1 MEEKVIIRSEQYDIG
16 KKVKR
21 FFRIAIGLIIIGI
34 VIHLLEEYT
43 AAQHY
48 AELYSNRGWSYD
60 YYFLLAKML
69 FQLNHCISPWFTWL
83 GTFTIFATVFI
94 NWWLGSYTLTVTNKR
109 IYGKTSFGKRV
120 DLPVDS
126 VSAVSTGIFKGI
138 AVATSSG
145 KIVFG
150 LIKNRDEIHAEIT
163 KLIVSRQQAGNPASS
178 STTDELKKF
187 KELLD
192 AGIITQEE
200 FNAKKKQLLEI

>member
-1 MEEKVIIRSEQYDIG
+1 MEEKIIIQSEQYDFR
-16 KKVKR
+16 KKAKR
-21 FFRIAIGLIIIGI
+21 FLRIAVGLIIIGI
-34 VIHLLEEYT
+34 VIHLFEEYDYAQYT
-43 AAQHY
+43 AERGRSYEY
-48 AELYSNRGWSYD
+48 AFLLGKMFDELYLVST
-60 YYFLLAKML
+60 
-69 FQLNHCISPWFTWL
+69 WFAWL
-83 GTFTIFATVFI
+83 GTITALTTAFA

-120 DLPVDS
+120 DLPMDS

-163 KLIVSRQQAGNPASS
+163 KLIVSRQQTGSPASS
-178 STTDELKKF
+178 STTDELKKY

-192 AGIITQEE
+192 AGIITQAE